1 LRFYCYYIFTFSFCR
16 KMNLFEERIRKQI
29 EKSKKE
35 AAEKAAKEYERS
47 LTVQYQLIHN
57 VTVEMAIVTETQSV
71 FVTEPKANKEKN
83 ISTEKTLVVT
93 ETLPP
98 FPSLTTLSPSKDV
111 YEKRVK
117 DAVEKAKKEKSDYE
131 YRAEQEY
138 LYQNLN
144 RSLLYPE
151 LSAKSPPTPSPP
163 LATMPDKLYK
173 GLSVQHTEGGLLVTA
188 NLSTYSGIAGLLG
201 VMGIGNLLIIRLTCL
216 LENDRN

>member
-1 LRFYCYYIFTFSFCR
+1 
-16 KMNLFEERIRKQI
+16 MNLFEERIRKQI

-47 LTVQYQLIHN
+47 LTVQYQPIHN
-57 VTVEMAIVTETQSV
+57 VTVEMTTVTETQSV
-71 FVTEPKANKEKN
+71 FVIEP
-83 ISTEKTLVVT
+83 
-93 ETLPP
+93 
-98 FPSLTTLSPSKDV
+98 
-111 YEKRVK
+111 EKRVK

-138 LYQNLN
+138 LYQNLT
-144 RSLLYPE
+144 RSLLYPD
-151 LSAKSPPTPSPP
+151 LSVKSPSTLSPP

-201 VMGIGNLLIIRLTCL
+201 VMGIGNLLIIRLTCF
-216 LENDRN
+216 LENNRN

>member
-1 LRFYCYYIFTFSFCR
+1 
-16 KMNLFEERIRKQI
+16 MNLFEERIRKQI

-47 LTVQYQLIHN
+47 LTVQYQPIHN
-57 VTVEMAIVTETQSV
+57 VTVEMATVTETQSV

-93 ETLPP
+93 ETLSPL
-98 FPSLTTLSPSKDV
+98 PSLTTLSPSKDV

-117 DAVEKAKKEKSDYE
+117 DAVEKAKKEKSEYE

-138 LYQNLN
+138 LYQNLT

-163 LATMPDKLYK
+163 LATMPDKLST
-173 GLSVQHTEGGLLVTA
+173 GLSVQHTEGGLLVTV

-201 VMGIGNLLIIRLTCL
+201 VMGIGNLLKLDL
-216 LENDRN
+216 LAY